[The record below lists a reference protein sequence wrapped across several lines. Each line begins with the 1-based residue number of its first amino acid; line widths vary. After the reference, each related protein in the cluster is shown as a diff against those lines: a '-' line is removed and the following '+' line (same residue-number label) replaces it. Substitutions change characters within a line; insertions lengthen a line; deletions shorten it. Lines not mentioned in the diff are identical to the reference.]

1 MRRER
6 LTSVQ
11 AGVLALVAIAVLTY
25 FGFAKSNPFT
35 HPFELK
41 AVFESTSNLHLSSP
55 VRVAGVEVGRVTRIE
70 AASDD
75 STVSEVTMQVDESA
89 LPVHEDA
96 ELKIRP
102 RIFLE
107 GNFFVD
113 MKPGTPGTPAVDDGD
128 VIPMGNT
135 SAPVQLDEVLAT
147 LKSDARKDLQT
158 VLQSYGAAIGGQP
171 LGPSDLAPGASGP
184 LSEDADQDKAT
195 RGETAGRSLNDTL
208 EYSPEALRGTAV
220 VNDSLLG
227 TELHDL
233 SRLIKGQQR
242 VSAALVSRED
252 QLKDLVTNFNLT
264 TAALA
269 SEEDNLRSTIRLLPR
284 VLAAANPAFDNL
296 NAAFPPLRAFS
307 REILPGVRETP
318 ATIAASFP
326 WIRQTRA
333 LVSPPE
339 LQGLVRDLQPAV
351 DDLARTTDATVQLL
365 PQVDLVNRCALDVVL
380 PTGDV
385 VIQDGAL
392 TTGVPNYKEF
402 FQTLVGLS
410 GESQNFDGN
419 GQYTRFQP
427 GGGDQT
433 VSTGQ
438 VPGIGQ
444 TFANAVNAPLGT
456 RPAFTGKR
464 PPYRRDLACYKN
476 ERPDLDAAAIGGGP

>member
-1 MRRER
+1 MRQDRM
-6 LTSVQ
+6 TAVQ
-11 AGVLALVAIAVLTY
+11 WGVLAIVVIAVLTY
-25 FGFAKSNPFT
+25 FGFAKNNPFT

-41 AVFESTSNLHLSSP
+41 AMFDTTSSMQLNSP
-55 VRVAGVEVGRVTRIE
+55 VRMAGVEIGKVTKIE

-75 STVSEVTMQVDESA
+75 ATVSEVTMEIEESA
-89 LPVHEDA
+89 LPIHADA

-113 MKPGTPGTPAVDDGD
+113 VKPGTPGAPTVDDGD
-128 VIPMGNT
+128 VIPMTNT
-135 SAPVQLDEVLAT
+135 SAPVQLDEVLST
-147 LKSDARKDLQT
+147 LQSDARTDLQT
-158 VLQSYGAAIGGQP
+158 VLQSYGDAIGGEP
-171 LGPSDLAPGASGP
+171 EPG
-184 LSEDADQDKAT
+184 EDADQVKAT
-195 RGETAGRSLNDTL
+195 KGETAGKALNDTL
-208 EYSPEALRGTAV
+208 EYSPDALRGTAI
-220 VNDSLLG
+220 VNDAALG

-233 SRLIKGQQR
+233 SKLIAGQQK
-242 VSAALVSRED
+242 VSTALVSREE
-252 QLKDLVTNFNLT
+252 QLKDLVTNFST
-264 TAALA
+264 TMAATA
-269 SEEDNLRSTIRLLPR
+269 SEADNLSRTVARLPR

-318 ATIAASFP
+318 ASIEASFP
-326 WIRQTRA
+326 WIRQTRK
-333 LVSPPE
+333 LVSKPE
-339 LQGLVRDLQPAV
+339 LQGLVNDLQPAI

-365 PQVDLVNRCALDVVL
+365 PQVDLVNRCALEILL

-392 TTGVPNYKEF
+392 TTGIPNYKEF

-419 GQYTRFQP
+419 GGYTRFQP

-433 VSTGQ
+433 VSTGN

-444 TFANAVNAPLGT
+444 LFGNTANPPLGT
-456 RPAFTGKR
+456 RPAFPGKR
-464 PPYRRDLACYKN
+464 PPYRNDLACHRN
-476 ERPDLDAAAIGGGP
+476 TPPNLDSAAIGAGP